1 MMYSVLQIREAQTVR
16 AIFQDNSTLCNEV
29 NEKVIQHFVH
39 CIETHGKH
47 VQYLKFLQ
55 TIVRAENSFIRKC
68 QDMVMQEVCIV
79 GYLFEVFKQG
89 SRNNGCVPESEL
101 YIIFVIFMKQI
112 HPSLLIFFGDYG
124 L

>member
-1 MMYSVLQIREAQTVR
+1 M
-16 AIFQDNSTLCNEV
+16 

-79 GYLFEVFKQG
+79 GCLFEVFRQG
-89 SRNNGCVPESEL
+89 SGNNGSVPESEL
-101 YIIFVIFMKQI
+101 YIMFLICMKQI
-112 HPSLLIFFGDYG
+112 HSSELIFSVIMDCKQGVFF
-124 L
+124 LSLS